1 MSKFTKQQ
9 DVVQV
14 MVKSK
19 DSLSLVFSSPP
30 SSKFNQLPTNLKM
43 PPKRNQKSK
52 QNSKQSS
59 KAPSKAPSGAATPAQ
74 REEPKVLAAG
84 LLGLNFGQS
93 FSSVAIIDKVS
104 SSYLLSQ
111 ALLPSD
117 VSSLLHR
124 RDSQTA
130 LLTMMESDKSLPP
143 CLSTVPRSYVHP
155 HASIPQVR
163 G

>member
-1 MSKFTKQQ
+1 
-9 DVVQV
+9 
-14 MVKSK
+14 
-19 DSLSLVFSSPP
+19 
-30 SSKFNQLPTNLKM
+30 M

-74 REEPKVLAAG
+74 REEPKVQAAG

-104 SSYLLSQ
+104 FSYLLSHSE
-111 ALLPSD
+111 LLSD
-117 VSSLLHR
+117 LSSLFHR

-130 LLTMMESDKSLPP
+130 LLTMMESDKSLLL
-143 CLSTVPRSYVHP
+143 CRSTVLKSYVNP
-155 HASIPQVR
+155 
-163 G
+163 